1 MTKTPKGWELPLYLA
16 DGTHL
21 YQFFAEGK
29 GYPDPKNNNMIANDF
44 GKMSS
49 IVLIGKPDDLY
60 LAFHSYRETVARD
73 KEDKNKL
80 ADFYVHIG
88 YIHLRTSHYT
98 LACQSFQK
106 ALSLYQ
112 QLQNQDSTA
121 SMLFRIAITYKRLL
135 DFPHQLEYLQKSFTA
150 YEKAGNKYG
159 MATVQKEL
167 GYYYADLPATPK
179 AIEYFHKS
187 LSLFEQLGKQI
198 EVGQLLGNLGHMYL
212 FMHDSAKSISYLQKA
227 LKLNQQLGNKKAVGF
242 NFWIL
247 GDYYFRLSFNIS
259 AAIDYLQ
266 KAQDVFEQLGD
277 RGGVAYILF
286 NLADILLYAPDSAL
300 EKAQIKISE
309 KYIRSIEYQ
318 KRGIEMM
325 KDIHPEHLQ
334 VIHFRVLSE
343 TYEKIGLNDSAYH
356 YYKQY
361 IMRRDKVVDIEK
373 QKAIV
378 RLETR
383 FENEKREDSLKLDKQ
398 LTDEKLQN
406 QILLARQQQD
416 LQQLAYLKTQAELQ
430 NEQLTSREKEKQ
442 LTLSEKEK
450 QLQAAKVKTLTQ
462 AQAIAK
468 LNQQRQWIYFGG
480 VFLLLTLASVYFI
493 YRWRVRSIRLES
505 QLVKEKSEQQQ
516 KESEFQHKLAD
527 ISLSAL
533 RSQMNPHFIFNC
545 LNSIKLYTIQ
555 NDTTAATA
563 YLSKFS
569 KLIRLVL
576 ENSRSERITLRSELA
591 ALELYIQMEAM
602 RFKEKLSYRINV
614 KEDVETD
621 YIELPPLLLQ
631 PYVENAIWH
640 GLMHKEEG
648 GHIEINASMQ
658 NEGSLLEINIADNGI
673 GRVMAAQLK
682 SKKVK
687 NHNSYGMKATSER
700 IALINQ
706 IYKTGAKV
714 MINDLVDHEGKPA
727 GTQVT
732 IQLPV

>member
-1 MTKTPKGWELPLYLA
+1 MIMQSLNKIKRWLYSSSCCFFFFVLKMQAIAQVEVQAEPVYGCNSFQNKAPFAVKDSIVTFFLKGYKDAKQVFLAGNFTEWQSKALIMTRTDSGWIANVKLAPGRYLYKFITDNIWNTDPDNLLTESDPVGNVNSVYYRPNILFSFTSLWHAKKVYLFGSFNNWRSGELAMTKTPKGWELPLYLA

-212 FMHDSAKSISYLQKA
+212 FMHDSAKSIFYLQKA
-227 LKLNQQLGNKKAVGF
+227 LKLNQQLGNKNAVGF

-266 KAQDVFEQLGD
+266 KAQDVFEQLD
-277 RGGVAYILF
+277 NKGGVAYILF

-300 EKAQIKISE
+300 ERAQIKISE

-533 RSQMNPHFIFNC
+533 RSQMNP
-545 LNSIKLYTIQ
+545 
-555 NDTTAATA
+555 
-563 YLSKFS
+563 
-569 KLIRLVL
+569 
-576 ENSRSERITLRSELA
+576 
-591 ALELYIQMEAM
+591 
-602 RFKEKLSYRINV
+602 
-614 KEDVETD
+614 
-621 YIELPPLLLQ
+621 
-631 PYVENAIWH
+631 
-640 GLMHKEEG
+640 
-648 GHIEINASMQ
+648 
-658 NEGSLLEINIADNGI
+658 
-673 GRVMAAQLK
+673 
-682 SKKVK
+682 
-687 NHNSYGMKATSER
+687 
-700 IALINQ
+700 
-706 IYKTGAKV
+706 
-714 MINDLVDHEGKPA
+714 
-727 GTQVT
+727 
-732 IQLPV
+732 